1 MSKLTLRRTQSSVLR
16 RNSQARP
23 LYVLIVD
30 SDTPSCL
37 FNKIRL
43 DISHYGLSFFLVRF
57 QAFSFKSSEGFFQ
70 EGDFHKKRALAEV
83 NCKRD

>member
-16 RNSQARP
+16 RNSEARP

-57 QAFSFKSSEGFFQ
+57 QAFSLNLQKVSFKKGIFT
-70 EGDFHKKRALAEV
+70 KKELLP
-83 NCKRD
+83 K